1 MDWTIQ
7 QIPKKIWDEKNK
19 KFIDETNIFNYF
31 HNDKEEI
38 LGKEIESIKRLVKIE
53 DRYKYFR

>member
-31 HNDKEEI
+31 YNDKEEI